1 MEKIA
6 SCIKERGNWGSALTK
21 ELRFDSEL
29 YNPDKVRA
37 LLASASPKL
46 HTLVQKIKEL
56 DAKDMKEH
64 GRVYKHFIYSDIK
77 SGYGAK
83 LIASILQA
91 HDFEHAYRLKKTT
104 RGMSF
109 ALDLK
114 KKDAFKTFA
123 ILTSVAFFEKPIGVT
138 FRRELLKTFND
149 RPSNIYGEKIRIMVL
164 DSGFREGL
172 DLFDIKYV
180 HVVEPITTLNDQKQA
195 VGRATRFCGQKGLK
209 FDPVRGWPL
218 HVFRYETTV
227 PAEIKEYLEKQLPE
241 IAPADDFFQMFLKFS
256 NIDPKKI
263 AFSNELERVAIDN
276 AVDKEYTKALHEF
289 KVAGGGG
296 GRGSKKDYIW
306 PPVKVEN
313 LCLDAAAAPASSGS
327 RSASASASV
336 SEIAPA
342 PGKAAATAQ
351 PAGQVVTFSPT
362 QNFIREYFTPAN
374 PLHGMLLFHSIGT
387 GKTCT
392 AIATASSSFEA
403 EDYSIMYVTRYT
415 LKPDVWKNMF
425 GQVCSVVV
433 QDYLR
438 KNKKLPESHA
448 ARVRLISK
456 KWMEPM
462 SYRQLSNT
470 LDGKNKL
477 HDILVKNNGKKDPLH
492 KTLLI
497 IDEAHKLFAADVE
510 GQEKADIDVIKKAL
524 QHSYATSG
532 KDSVKVLMMTATPY
546 TSDAMDMIRV
556 MNLILKKPLPE
567 DFDQFSTEFL
577 NEEGKFSAAGLVK
590 FRAQMEGSVSY
601 LNREKDI
608 RSFAYPVFH
617 EIRVAMSDYE
627 FKDTIADY
635 LDYKQVVT
643 SKIKDYENDANYVKI
658 DAIKHRRI
666 LEEVYNIIYKE
677 KEKAIDECVKKSQMK
692 EEFAELKTYLQKLLK
707 KCMDSKADCKK
718 RLQKEYKD
726 YGKALRA
733 ELKDLAKQATAE
745 EKKALKAEYKI
756 KLANLDIDKDYDL
769 QDCNKDIDVVQC
781 EKDAH
786 QEFES
791 KTLAMGE
798 KKIRMVAKCDVLKEE
813 FKTLKSENVKTI
825 DKRMEEHH
833 KSATERLQHA
843 ENRVKG
849 FRETLAEKNTQLQ
862 LQIESDVSQR
872 SGLEKCLKT
881 KNVVPAYKEMLRND
895 ASIND
900 ELDIEGEGVND
911 EKLYL
916 ISGHGS
922 ETVTGF
928 EKRVVMPKDKILVV
942 FPECGRY
949 NYLTT
954 SCAFQDIFSN
964 PKKRELLRNPIKHRQ
979 EIEKILGH
987 SIRIYLPGEYVPNL
1001 TTNLFLNF
1009 DKEKV
1014 IIAKSGVFRSF
1025 PPMDR
1030 TVFKEGTARFNLG
1043 SDKCFK
1049 YSGVIDTPRDYT
1061 NAVHKQVFLG
1071 NIYPTASK
1079 GKSYRDLEGRS
1090 FPLMNIMED
1099 IGIGIYYY
1107 TGCRYAYQLPQ
1118 NYEAVLDKSEAQQEA
1133 SKRIERIGSLE
1144 KKIHG
1149 VEEGKEGEGNEDD
1162 AISISRTPP
1171 RRISSSDKK
1180 NKKKPKPTKISPDEK
1195 LKLAAISE
1203 KVNELYDEIT
1213 GDVKQIGK
1221 YTATRKAQIEKWR
1234 SALEE
1239 LSSSPA
1245 RKKIEAI
1252 LDWMV
1257 VILTSDVEELDD
1269 AFQSEF
1275 IEQSKYIQVSFGYQF
1290 TKNKVK
1296 KIFYDHL
1303 YGIIPSNLLD
1313 EADKCTSTGLV
1324 KRIKM
1329 LFDKGVRI
1337 KLPTELKA
1345 WTDAQTKNICRETR
1359 TLLTTAK

>member
-6 SCIKERGNWGSALTK
+6 SCIKERGNLGSALTK
-21 ELRFDSEL
+21 ELRFDSDT
-29 YNPDKVRA
+29 YSPDKVRA

-241 IAPADDFFQMFLKFS
+241 IASADDFFQMFLKFS

-289 KVAGGGG
+289 KVAGG
-296 GRGSKKDYIW
+296 KKDYIW

-313 LCLDAAAAPASSGS
+313 LCLDAAPASSS
-327 RSASASASV
+327 RSSSASSSA

-342 PGKAAATAQ
+342 PGKAAAAAQ

-362 QNFIREYFTPAN
+362 QNFVREYFTPAN

-448 ARVRLISK
+448 ARLRLISK

-477 HDILVKNNGKKDPLH
+477 HDILVKNNGAKDPLH

-567 DFDQFSTEFL
+567 DFDQFSAEFL

-635 LDYKQVVT
+635 LEYKQLVSGKISDYNNEVVNT
-643 SKIKDYENDANYVKI
+643 RSKLI
-658 DAIKHRRI
+658 DHRLTIEKMHRHLI
-666 LEEVYNIIYKE
+666 TEKE
-677 KEKAIDECVKKSQMK
+677 KELNECLNKNTLKMELSDLKNKFRDQLKKCKDTKDECKKRIHRDHVERLK
-692 EEFAELKTYLQKLLK
+692 EMRKELKTQSLKKTKEEKKLLK
-707 KCMDSKADCKK
+707 EA
-718 RLQKEYKD
+718 Y
-726 YGKALRA
+726 AVNV
-733 ELKDLAKQATAE
+733 
-745 EKKALKAEYKI
+745 
-756 KLANLDIDKDYDL
+756 ANLEIDKDYDL
-769 QDCNKDIDVVQC
+769 QECDKDIDVVEC
-781 EKDAH
+781 EEKARVDYERKTREAKDNVAIAH
-786 QEFES
+786 
-791 KTLAMGE
+791 KH
-798 KKIRMVAKCDVLKEE
+798 CDVIKEQLE
-813 FKTLKSENVKTI
+813 TLKSDTKKIVDQK
-825 DKRMEEHH
+825 MEKHH
-833 KSATERLQHA
+833 KYYGERLQIS
-843 ENRVKG
+843 EKRIKG
-849 FRETLAEKNTQLQ
+849 FRETLAEKNIKMETE
-862 LQIESDVSQR
+862 INADVSQR
-872 SGLEKCLKT
+872 SGLEKCLKN
-881 KNVVPAYKEMLRND
+881 KNYVPAYKDMLK
-895 ASIND
+895 
-900 ELDIEGEGVND
+900 EFVDIDDNIDIQENGVDD
-911 EKLYL
+911 EKIYL

-922 ETVTGF
+922 ERLDKGF
-928 EKRVVMPKDKILVV
+928 EKRVVMPKDKLLVV
-942 FPECGRY
+942 FPECGRP

-954 SCAFQDIFSN
+954 ACKFQDIFMN
-964 PKKRELLRNPIKHRQ
+964 PNKRELLRNPIKNQR
-979 EIEKILGH
+979 EIRKILGH
-987 SIRIYLPGEYVPNL
+987 DIRIYLPGEYVPSL
-1001 TTNLFLNF
+1001 STNLFLNF
-1009 DKEKV
+1009 NKDKLV
-1014 IIAKSGVFRSF
+1014 LAKSGVFRSF

-1030 TVFKEGTARFNLG
+1030 SILKEGTSGYNLG
-1043 SDKCFK
+1043 TDRCLK
-1049 YSGVIDTPRDYT
+1049 YSGIIDNQRGYT
-1061 NAVHKQVFLG
+1061 SAVHKQVFLG
-1071 NIYPTASK
+1071 NIYPPASK
-1079 GKSYRDLEGRS
+1079 GKNYKEIESHS
-1090 FPLMNIMED
+1090 FSIMDIMKD

-1107 TGCRYAYQLPQ
+1107 IGCRSSYNIPKD
-1118 NYEAVLDKSEAQQEA
+1118 YEEILDKSDAQQKA
-1133 SKRIERIGSLE
+1133 LKRVERVGSLE
-1144 KKIHG
+1144 KKLYGI
-1149 VEEGKEGEGNEDD
+1149 EEEKDKDKQEDD
-1162 AISISRTPP
+1162 SFEDTHSR
-1171 RRISSSDKK
+1171 SSSDKNKNK
-1180 NKKKPKPTKISPDEK
+1180 NKKEEKPKKKKISPDEK
-1195 LKLAAISE
+1195 NKLLSLSSDVE
-1203 KVNELYDEIT
+1203 ELYNEIT
-1213 GDVKQIGK
+1213 SDIKQIGK
-1221 YTATRKAQIEKWR
+1221 YTEKRAELIEKYR
-1234 SALEE
+1234 HALNE
-1239 LSSSPA
+1239 LSASPA
-1245 RKKIEAI
+1245 RKKIEAT
-1252 LDWMV
+1252 LDWIE
-1257 VILTSDVEELDD
+1257 VILKTSQDD
-1269 AFQSEF
+1269 LEYTFQSET
-1275 IEQSKYIQVSFGYQF
+1275 IEDKKYIQLSVGYQF

-1296 KIFYDHL
+1296 KIFYDSL
-1303 YGIIPSNLLD
+1303 YGFIPTDVLD
-1313 EADKCTSTGLV
+1313 KEDKCTSTGLV
-1324 KRIKM
+1324 KRIKL

>member
-6 SCIKERGNWGSALTK
+6 SCIKERGNWGSPLTK
-21 ELRFDSEL
+21 ELRFDSDT
-29 YNPDKVRA
+29 YNPAKVRS
-37 LLASASPKL
+37 LLATASPKL

-227 PAEIKEYLEKQLPE
+227 PTEIKEYLEKQLPE

-276 AVDKEYTKALHEF
+276 AVDKDYTKALHEF
-289 KVAGGGG
+289 KVAGGAGTK
-296 GRGSKKDYIW
+296 SDYIW

-313 LCLDAAAAPASSGS
+313 LCLDAPVAASSSSRS
-327 RSASASASV
+327 RSAS
-336 SEIAPA
+336 EIEMV
-342 PGKAAATAQ
+342 PGKAAAPAQ

-433 QDYLR
+433 QDYLK

-448 ARVRLISK
+448 ARLRLISK

-510 GQEKADIDVIKKAL
+510 GQEKADIDVIKNAL
-524 QHSYATSG
+524 QHSYNTSG

-577 NEEGKFSAAGLVK
+577 NDEGKFSEAGLVK
-590 FRAQMEGSVSY
+590 FQKQMEGSVSY

-617 EIRVAMSDYE
+617 EIRVEMSDYE
-627 FKDTIADY
+627 FKDAIVDY
-635 LDYKQVVT
+635 LDYKQLVT
-643 SKIKDYENDANYVKI
+643 SKIEDFEKDSKYVHIEAVKYRRTLEVVYDKI
-658 DAIKHRRI
+658 
-666 LEEVYNIIYKE
+666 NKE
-677 KEKAIDECVKKSQMK
+677 KEKAIEECVKKGKMT
-692 EEFAELKTYLQKLLK
+692 EEFADLKTDFKKQLK
-707 KCMDSKADCKK
+707 KCLDSKADCKK
-718 RLQKEYKD
+718 RIQKEYKD
-726 YGKALRA
+726 YGKELRA
-733 ELKDLAKQATAE
+733 ELKEIAKEKTPE

-781 EKDAH
+781 EKDAR

-791 KTLAMGE
+791 KTHALNN
-798 KKIRMVAKCDVLKEE
+798 KKVRMAAKCDVLKEE
-813 FKTLKSENVKTI
+813 YQILKSDNAKII

-833 KSATERLQHA
+833 KSAKERLQHA
-843 ENRVKG
+843 ANRVKG
-849 FRETLAEKNTQLQ
+849 FRETLAEKQTNLY
-862 LQIESDVSQR
+862 LQIDGDVSQR

-881 KNVVPAYKEMLRND
+881 QKIVPAYKEMLRND

-928 EKRVVMPKDKILVV
+928 EKRVIMPKDKILVV

-949 NYLTT
+949 NYLST

-964 PKKRELLRNPIKHRQ
+964 PNKRALLRNPIKHLK

-1030 TVFKEGTARFNLG
+1030 TVFKEGTMRFNLG

-1061 NAVHKQVFLG
+1061 NEVHKQVFLG
-1071 NIYPTASK
+1071 NIYPQASK

-1090 FPLMNIMED
+1090 FHLMDIMED

-1107 TGCRYAYQLPQ
+1107 TGCRYAHQIPQ

-1133 SKRIERIGSLE
+1133 SKRTERIGSLE
-1144 KKIHG
+1144 KKIQG
-1149 VEEGKEGEGNEDD
+1149 IEEGKEGEGDEDD
-1162 AISISRTPP
+1162 EIAISHTPP
-1171 RRISSSDKK
+1171 RVKSKSRSSSSSDKK
-1180 NKKKPKPTKISPDEK
+1180 KKPKTKTIKISPDEK
-1195 LKLAAISE
+1195 LKLASISE
-1203 KVNELYDEIT
+1203 EVNELYDEIT
-1213 GDVKQIGK
+1213 EDVKQIGK
-1221 YTATRKAQIEKWR
+1221 YTPSRKTQIAQWK

-1245 RKKIEAI
+1245 RKKIEAT
-1252 LDWMV
+1252 LEWMI
-1257 VILTSDVEELDD
+1257 VILTSDVEDLDD

-1275 IEQSKYIQVSFGYQF
+1275 IENSKYIQVSFGYQF

-1296 KIFYDHL
+1296 KVFYDNL
-1303 YGIIPSNLLD
+1303 YGIIPSDLLD

-1337 KLPTELKA
+1337 KLPTVLKA
-1345 WTDAQTKNICRETR
+1345 WSDAQTKKICRETR
-1359 TLLTTAK
+1359 TLLTTAAK